1 MISGHYDA
9 SRSHSLSYFYMNNSN
24 NKYNQ
29 DFKYKFA
36 MIAEWQSFVIHDSF
50 HALKTIEG
58 FTSLPCMYLKL
69 S

>member
-1 MISGHYDA
+1 
-9 SRSHSLSYFYMNNSN
+9 MNNSN

-36 MIAEWQSFVIHDSF
+36 MIAEWQSFVVHDSF

-69 S
+69 SWLSTAQNLRVT